1 MSFEGEFCHP
11 YIDRQIEIPE
21 VAEAVNKLI
30 SEELE
35 RNPMPPYNK
44 KKIPKP
50 EYISVIENN
59 ACSKAKL
66 QDLYHQEALCTVL
79 SKRQKEFFE
88 SELTTQEQYINRLK
102 IQEKQLENDILQIN
116 KRRYENQTKALPIFQ
131 NLQDKSLNLMHSIR
145 KMEEDLEN
153 LKNQQITTPNN

>member
-1 MSFEGEFCHP
+1 
-11 YIDRQIEIPE
+11 
-21 VAEAVNKLI
+21 
-30 SEELE
+30 
-35 RNPMPPYNK
+35 MPPYNK

-131 NLQDKSLNLMHSIR
+131 NLQDKSLNLMPVSYTH
-145 KMEEDLEN
+145 LT
-153 LKNQQITTPNN
+153 LPTTERV